1 VSHPCAVCGH
11 GVEPDTD
18 HVEIEAVTIWMDD
31 RNDQRSYVL
40 HLGCAMR
47 TIDAWEEPV

>member
-1 VSHPCAVCGH
+1 MSHPCAVCGR

-18 HVEIEAVTIWMDD
+18 HVQIDAETIWMDD
-31 RNDQRSYVL
+31 RNDQRSYIL

-47 TIDAWEEPV
+47 TIDAWEEPT